1 MINRLSAQQMSDAL
15 ARALAGQYVANED
28 SAVIFQDL
36 SFLEERVRHLQSL
49 FPATSLHAIA
59 AKANPLPAILETLL
73 PLGAGVEAATIG
85 EVFCALKSGYEP
97 ARIVF
102 DSPAKT
108 REELAFALKNGIH
121 INADSFCELE
131 RIEQLRGQ
139 IPSAS
144 NIGLRVNPQIGAGSI
159 SATSV
164 AGEYS
169 KFGVPINELEN
180 EIIDFYKSHPWLNGI
195 HMHVGSQGC
204 SLGQLRE
211 AAVKLTSL
219 VGKLPNTLQWIDIGG
234 GLPVEYDKNQPAVS
248 LQNYVKELKTHCP
261 ELFGPRYSLITEF
274 GRYIHVNAGWT
285 ASRVEYVKTYSG
297 VNTAMIH
304 VGADQFLR
312 RCYQPE
318 FWHHDI
324 SVADSSGRLKPLD
337 ETTEYTIA
345 GPLCF
350 GADIIARNLRLAK
363 IEEGDFLLIHDTG
376 GYTLSMWS
384 RYTSRQIPRV
394 LGYRDDGRQ
403 FEILKNRETLE
414 ALYQF
419 WK

>member
-1 MINRLSAQQMSDAL
+1 MINRLPAQQMSATL
-15 ARALAGQYVANED
+15 SRALAGHQLTPDD

-36 SFLEERVRHLQSL
+36 SFLEERVRHLVSL
-49 FPATSLHAIA
+49 FPESSLHAIA
-59 AKANPLPAILETLL
+59 AKANPLPAVLEILL

-85 EVFCALKSGYEP
+85 EVYTALKSGYEP
-97 ARIVF
+97 AKIVF

-108 REELAFALKNGIH
+108 LDELAFALKNGIH
-121 INADSFCELE
+121 INADSFNELE

-139 IPSAS
+139 ITSAS
-144 NIGLRVNPQIGAGSI
+144 HIGLRVNPQIGAGSI

-164 AGEYS
+164 AGAYS
-169 KFGVPINELEN
+169 KFGVPINEFEN
-180 EIIDFYKSHPWLNGI
+180 EIIDFYKNHHWLNGI

-204 SLGQLRE
+204 SLGQLLE
-211 AAVKLTSL
+211 AAAKLTSL
-219 VGKLPNTLQWIDIGG
+219 VGKLSDPIHWIDIGG

-248 LQNYVKELKTHCP
+248 MQNYVSELKAHCP
-261 ELFGPRYSLITEF
+261 ELFSGKYSLITEF
-274 GRYIHVNAGWT
+274 GRYIHVNTGWT

-324 SVADSSGRLKPLD
+324 SVTDPSGRLKPME
-337 ETTEYTIA
+337 ETKEYTIA

-350 GADIIARNLRLAK
+350 GADIIARNIRLAN
-363 IEEGDFLLIHDTG
+363 IEEGDFLMIHDTG

-384 RYTSRQIPRV
+384 RYTSRQIPKV
-394 LGYRDDGRQ
+394 LGYRDEGRH
-403 FEILKNRETLE
+403 FVILKNRESLE
-414 ALYQF
+414 ELYQF

>member
-1 MINRLSAQQMSDAL
+1 MNNRLTAQQMSEVL
-15 ARALAGQYVANED
+15 SRAIAGQHVTHED

-49 FPATSLHAIA
+49 FPASSLHAIA

-97 ARIVF
+97 AKIVF

-108 REELAFALKNGIH
+108 RDELAFALKNGIH
-121 INADSFCELE
+121 INADSFNELE
-131 RIEQLRGQ
+131 RIELLRRQ

-144 NIGLRVNPQIGAGSI
+144 NIGLRVNPQVGAGSI
-159 SATSV
+159 STTSV

-169 KFGVPINELEN
+169 KFGIPITEFEN
-180 EIIDFYKSHPWLNGI
+180 EIINFYKNHRWLNGI

-211 AAVKLTSL
+211 AALKMTAL
-219 VGKLPNTLQWIDIGG
+219 VEKLPGTIQWIDIGG

-248 LQNYVKELKTHCP
+248 MQSYVNELKAHCP
-261 ELFGPRYSLITEF
+261 ELFSSRYSLITEF
-274 GRYIHVNAGWT
+274 GRYIHVNTGWT
-285 ASRVEYVKTYSG
+285 ASRVEYVKAYSG

-324 SVADSSGRLKPLD
+324 SVADSGGRLKPMD
-337 ETTEYTIA
+337 ETSEYTIA

-350 GADIIARNLRLAK
+350 GADIIARDIRLAR
-363 IEEGDFLLIHDTG
+363 IEEGDFLMIHDTG

-384 RYTSRQIPRV
+384 RYTSRQIPKV

-403 FEILKNRETLE
+403 FEILKDRESLE
-414 ALYQF
+414 ELYQF